1 MSEVIQKTEYGKRLE
16 DLIVIAQQGKT
27 VRAKVE
33 LRKIPLAQKV
43 HPDES
48 NDRSGELDTYLLIG
62 DYVFEVEGESRI
74 ETPLAPISKTY
85 MFATIGESND
95 ARRMNTNI
103 ANARLRMDYQRLQ
116 NANIEIEEMYF

>member
-1 MSEVIQKTEYGKRLE
+1 MSEVIQKIEYGKRLE
-16 DLIVIAQQGKT
+16 DLIEIAQHGKT

-48 NDRSGELDTYLLIG
+48 NDGSGELDTYLLVG
-62 DYVFEVEGESRI
+62 DFVFEVEGESRI
-74 ETPLAPISKTY
+74 ETPSAPISKTY
-85 MFATIGESND
+85 MFATVGESND

-116 NANIEIEEMYF
+116 NANIEIEEKYF